1 MRYATLSYNI
11 PTDLLDKLNIV
22 SAKISVTGRNLF
34 TITDYS
40 GVDPEVNT
48 YGAGIQGAG
57 SMGIDNLG
65 TPNTKG
71 FDLGLRFK
79 F

>member
-1 MRYATLSYNI
+1 MRYATLSYDL
-11 PTDLLDKLNIV
+11 PTTLLDRLNIV
-22 SAKISVTGRNLF
+22 SGQISLTGRNLF

-48 YGAGIQGAG
+48 YGAGSQGAG

-65 TPNTKG
+65 TPNTTG

>member
-1 MRYATLSYNI
+1 MRYATLSYDL
-11 PTDLLDKLNIV
+11 PTTLLDRLNIV
-22 SAKISVTGRNLF
+22 SGQISLTGRNLF

-65 TPNTKG
+65 TPNTTG